1 MIQFASFEMEMKSAG
16 VFRIRGQVLRRHL
29 EIFISEVLTTHRKK
43 KKKESYS
50 APKRRGI
57 NLLNVASGQKIM
69 EGYLALISVPPG
81 PFSH

>member
-43 KKKESYS
+43 KKK
-50 APKRRGI
+50 K
-57 NLLNVASGQKIM
+57 L
-69 EGYLALISVPPG
+69 
-81 PFSH
+81 FST